1 MLDDFFKI
9 LFFSQLKPEEIM
21 ADPIVTP
28 PKAIPIGAVITP
40 ANAET
45 PIEPAATLVKF
56 KKWLK
61 PVMT

>member
-1 MLDDFFKI
+1 M
-9 LFFSQLKPEEIM
+9 
-21 ADPIVTP
+21 VTP

-45 PIEPAATLVKF
+45 PIEPAAMLAKF

-61 PVMT
+61 PVMISNAFLYFENIFLLNSISSST